1 MTKQWKPINGFPGY
15 LVSDEGEVYSER
27 NKMILSQ
34 SGINNGN
41 GLKVNL
47 MKEGHIHT
55 RAVRTLVQE
64 AFPEEDI
71 WDQANTPININ
82 GDINDN
88 SASNITMRPRWFAWK
103 YTRQFNESIPL
114 EYNIRVLNEQ
124 SQLVYDTVM
133 EAGIADGVLWEYVY
147 QSMITGRPVY
157 PTGATYTFAD

>member
-1 MTKQWKPINGFPGY
+1 MPKKWVPIKGFPGY
-15 LVSDEGEVYSER
+15 SVSSDGEVYSER

-47 MKEGHIHT
+47 MKDGHIHT

-64 AFPEEDI
+64 AFPEEDV
-71 WDQANTPININ
+71 WDQANTPINVN
-82 GDINDN
+82 GDVTDN
-88 SASNITMRPRWFAWK
+88 RAENIAMRPRWFAWK
-103 YTRQFNESIPL
+103 YTRQFHESIPP

-124 SQLVYDTVM
+124 TQIIYNSVM
-133 EAGIADGVLWEYVY
+133 EAGIADGVLWEYIY
-147 QSMITGRPVY
+147 QSILSGRPVY